1 MQFNVNDITPV
12 DMAGFMGNSQAV
24 KTFTIWLEK
33 KIVSENESKMQQGG
47 NDMLADISNA
57 SATRHKDSQVQ
68 PFIPG
73 KSVEMTPVAKVKE
86 ESKATEEGEKT
97 VIVCAKIRR
106 QELTEIERLDL
117 RIFYWAAY
125 NGFRKILRYMI
136 QSRNWSPFMKS
147 YKNRSIVSGAIWG
160 SQVETIRMILGD
172 YKFEGVRKDQYQ
184 DFAKTLFNKDEV
196 DNNCLHYCYMID
208 LPEVR

>member
-1 MQFNVNDITPV
+1 
-12 DMAGFMGNSQAV
+12 
-24 KTFTIWLEK
+24 
-33 KIVSENESKMQQGG
+33 
-47 NDMLADISNA
+47 MLADISNA

-86 ESKATEEGEKT
+86 ESKATDEGEKT
-97 VIVCAKIRR
+97 LIVCAKIRR

>member
-33 KIVSENESKMQQGG
+33 KIVYENEIKMKQGG

-57 SATRHKDSQVQ
+57 SATTKHKDSQVQ

-73 KSVEMTPVAKVKE
+73 KSVEMTPVAKGKE

-106 QELTEIERLDL
+106 QELVESERQDL

-172 YKFEGVRKDQYQ
+172 YKFEGVK
-184 DFAKTLFNKDEV
+184 KG
-196 DNNCLHYCYMID
+196 
-208 LPEVR
+208 